1 MKRRGEKASQRG
13 RERGLERGR
22 EGERGGSVRS
32 LSVEFQL
39 LALLLAI
46 SAVPERWPAAAALTP
61 SQPRQYGGTALRL
74 RSHCSSKSPTSYPPL
89 LNLMFP
95 PQCDWQKSE
104 VAAFLAPKK
113 TPKKHDL
120 WQRIR
125 SCNTL
130 QALRDNFYLNAQQ
143 KNRGDCV

>member
-13 RERGLERGR
+13 RERGLERG
-22 EGERGGSVRS
+22 EGGGSVRS

-104 VAAFLAPKK
+104 VAAFSAPKK
-113 TPKKHDL
+113 P
-120 WQRIR
+120 
-125 SCNTL
+125 
-130 QALRDNFYLNAQQ
+130 Q
-143 KNRGDCV
+143 KNCGSGSDPVTRCKPCVTTSI

>member
-1 MKRRGEKASQRG
+1 MRKQAREG
-13 RERGLERGR
+13 ERGLERGR

-113 TPKKHDL
+113 PKKTVAADQIL
-120 WQRIR
+120 
-125 SCNTL
+125 
-130 QALRDNFYLNAQQ
+130 
-143 KNRGDCV
+143 

>member
-13 RERGLERGR
+13 RERFR

-61 SQPRQYGGTALRL
+61 SQPRQYGGTALCVHTAAQSL
-74 RSHCSSKSPTSYPPL
+74 PL
-89 LNLMFP
+89 LLLP
-95 PQCDWQKSE
+95 PQSDVSSS
-104 VAAFLAPKK
+104 V
-113 TPKKHDL
+113 
-120 WQRIR
+120 
-125 SCNTL
+125 
-130 QALRDNFYLNAQQ
+130 
-143 KNRGDCV
+143 

>member
-1 MKRRGEKASQRG
+1 MRKQAREG
-13 RERGLERGR
+13 ERGLERGR

-104 VAAFLAPKK
+104 VAAFLAPKNNKK
-113 TPKKHDL
+113 TQSVAADQIL
-120 WQRIR
+120 
-125 SCNTL
+125 
-130 QALRDNFYLNAQQ
+130 
-143 KNRGDCV
+143 